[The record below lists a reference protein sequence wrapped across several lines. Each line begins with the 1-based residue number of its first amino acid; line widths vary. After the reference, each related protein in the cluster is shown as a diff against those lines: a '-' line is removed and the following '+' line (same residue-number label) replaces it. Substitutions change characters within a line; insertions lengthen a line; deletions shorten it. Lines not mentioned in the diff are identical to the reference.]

1 MSSSEEEDDFPCI
14 ESVTPQSKIDTIY
27 QSKTEK
33 DGIRKLC
40 FELLDL
46 KDAVENLCGNTR
58 TKYLAFLR
66 LSEEVVETEH
76 EMSELRK
83 NISAQGILVQE
94 LLSGVYH
101 ELGEWSRANPDLA
114 NPEQL
119 KKDNEIDILS
129 SNKTEDEMKL
139 RLENIDILL
148 AEHKVEEAINA
159 IEAIEA
165 EERKNPL
172 SNEVSSF
179 KSTFLKQ
186 KTLLENQ
193 LIEMTEQ
200 TLITAAELK
209 TIVHGLVKL
218 GKGPLAHQLFLKA
231 KGARLVKNIDVFLP
245 SCSCYPETFS
255 AALSNLIFSTISST
269 AKEMSSMFGDDLVYH
284 NKVVQWA
291 EWQIELF
298 VRLVKENAPSSET
311 VSALRAASV
320 CVQASLNHCSALE
333 SQGLKLSKV
342 LLVLLQPYLEEVLEL
357 NFRRA
362 RKLVFDFSGN
372 DEILPLSPRLASP
385 LSTFAISSDG
395 LLVDSGTRFIFM
407 VKDIV
412 DQLTHLVILHF
423 GGNVLGRILQL
434 FDQYMDEL
442 IKALPEPSEDDSLV
456 ELKEAVPFRA
466 ESDSQQLALLG
477 TAFTIAEELLPM
489 VMSKIWSV
497 LNESKEAAENG
508 VNNDN
513 IAPLVNNMIDYKDWR
528 KQLQHPLDKLRD
540 HFCRQY
546 VLNFI
551 YSRDGNT
558 RLDAHIYLSGESDDL
573 NWNSDPL
580 PSLPFQALFGKL
592 QQLATVA
599 GDVLLGKEKIQKVLL
614 ARLTETVVMWL
625 MSNEEDFW
633 GILEN
638 QVSKLHPQ
646 GLQQLILDMHFTV
659 EIARFAGYPSRN
671 VQQVASSI
679 IARAIRTFSSG
690 GLNQQSV
697 LPEDEWFVET
707 AKAAINKLLMGGEDG
722 SEISEIDEDH
732 IILHDDDD
740 DDDDDD
746 VELHD
751 EVISDS
757 DRSPSSLSTVTS
769 SESFASAESQML
781 DSLSDFS
788 DPDA

>member
-33 DGIRKLC
+33 GIRKLC

-159 IEAIEA
+159 IEATEA
-165 EERKNPL
+165 EERKHPL
-172 SNEVSSF
+172 LNEVSSF
-179 KSTFLKQ
+179 KSAFLKQ

-193 LIEMTEQ
+193 LVEMTEQ

-209 TIVHGLVKL
+209 TVVHGLVKL

-255 AALSNLIFSTISST
+255 AALSNLIFSSISLT
-269 AKEMSSMFGDDLVYH
+269 TKEMSSMFGDDLVYH

-342 LLVLLQPYLEEVLEL
+342 LLVLLQPYVEAVLEL

-412 DQLTHLVILHF
+412 DQLTRLVILHF

-456 ELKEAVPFRA
+456 ELKEPVPFRA
-466 ESDSQQLALLG
+466 ETDSQQLALLG

-513 IAPLVNNMIDYKDWR
+513 IASLVNNMIDYKDWR

-757 DRSPSSLSTVTS
+757 DRSPSSLSTITS

>member
-1 MSSSEEEDDFPCI
+1 MSSSSSSSEEEDDFPCI

-33 DGIRKLC
+33 GIRKLC

-46 KDAVENLCGNTR
+46 KDAVENLCSNTR

-76 EMSELRK
+76 ELNELRK
-83 NISAQGILVQE
+83 NISTQRILVQD

-101 ELGEWSRANPDLA
+101 ELSEWSRANPDLM

-119 KKDNEIDILS
+119 KKEDKNGILV
-129 SNKTEDEMKL
+129 SNKAEDEIKSHL
-139 RLENIDILL
+139 ANLDVLL

-165 EERKNPL
+165 EERKHQL
-172 SNEVSSF
+172 SNEFSSSF
-179 KSTFLKQ
+179 KSAFLKQ
-186 KTLLENQ
+186 KTLLESQ
-193 LIEMTEQ
+193 LVEMTDQ
-200 TLITAAELK
+200 TLISATELK
-209 TIVHGLVKL
+209 TVVNGLVKL
-218 GKGPLAHQLFLKA
+218 GKGHLAHQLFLKA
-231 KGARLVKNIDVFLP
+231 KGARLQKNINLFLS
-245 SCSCYPETFS
+245 SCACYPETFP
-255 AALSNLIFSTISST
+255 ATLSNLIFSTILST
-269 AKEMSSMFGDDLVYH
+269 TNEMSSVFGDDMVYS
-284 NKVVQWA
+284 NKAVQWA

-298 VRLVKENAPSSET
+298 VRVVKENAPSSET
-311 VSALRAASV
+311 VSALHAASV
-320 CVQASLNHCSALE
+320 CVQASLNHCSGLE

-342 LLVLLQPYLEEVLEL
+342 LLVLLQPYIEEVLEL

-362 RKLVFDFSGN
+362 RKLVFDFSGI
-372 DEILPLSPRLASP
+372 DEIMPLSPRLASP

-412 DQLTHLVILHF
+412 DQLTRLVILHF
-423 GGNVLGRILQL
+423 GGNVLTRILQL
-434 FDQYMDEL
+434 FDQYIDEL

-456 ELKEAVPFRA
+456 ELKESVPFRA
-466 ESDSQQLALLG
+466 ETDSQQLALLG

-489 VMSKIWSV
+489 VMSKIWSI
-497 LNESKEAAENG
+497 LNESKEAAA
-508 VNNDN
+508 NDN
-513 IAPLVNNMIDYKDWR
+513 SVVAPLANNMIDYKDWR
-528 KQLQHPLDKLRD
+528 KQLQYSLDKLRD

-551 YSRDGNT
+551 YSRDGKT
-558 RLDAHIYLSGESDDL
+558 RPDANIYLSGESDDL

-614 ARLTETVVMWL
+614 ARLTETVVLWL
-625 MSNEEDFW
+625 MSNDEDFW
-633 GILEN
+633 GVLEN
-638 QVSKLHPQ
+638 QVSNLQPQ

-671 VQQVASSI
+671 VQQTASSI
-679 IARAIRTFSSG
+679 IARAIRTFSG
-690 GLNQQSV
+690 RGLNQQSV

-707 AKAAINKLLMGGEDG
+707 AKAAINKLLGGDEV
-722 SEISEIDEDH
+722 SEGSEIDEDH

-740 DDDDDD
+740 DDEDDDI
-746 VELHD
+746 LHD

-757 DRSPSSLSTVTS
+757 EGSPSSLSTITT

-781 DSLSDFS
+781 DSLSDFADDS
-788 DPDA
+788 